1 MRPRL
6 LAAGDLVGR
15 WRVGRLL
22 GRGRFGEVY
31 AGIEQTS
38 GTSVAIK
45 VEQEPSQPGKRS
57 RLRRE
62 ARVHTAL
69 EGAPGWS
76 QLHWHGAANG
86 VRALVSDRLG
96 PSLKALHRAVGPL
109 TAQELAL
116 VASEALSRLE
126 TLHER
131 GWLHGD
137 IKPDNMLLPFGV
149 SALDEERSPGTPLL
163 HCIDFGLSLKLPPG
177 SAAEGSGARRGTL
190 GAVRYASITNQL
202 LQPLGPRDDLEAL
215 AFSLVYLHRGRL
227 PWSDVA
233 APTQRER
240 FELIRQAKT
249 REDPDA
255 LFAGLPAA
263 FAEFLRGCRELDA
276 EARPDYASLRSLF
289 ADLQRG
295 GGGAGQEAP
304 RTVLSSGDG

>member
-1 MRPRL
+1 M
-6 LAAGDLVGR
+6 VGR

-31 AGIEQTS
+31 AGSEQAS

-45 VEQEPSQPGKRS
+45 VEPEPEPGQPGRRS

-62 ARVHTAL
+62 ARVYTAL
-69 EGAPGWS
+69 GGTPGWPE
-76 QLHWHGAANG
+76 LHWHGAAKG
-86 VRALVSDRLG
+86 VRALVADRLG

-126 TLHER
+126 TLHGR

-137 IKPDNMLLPFGV
+137 IKPDNLLLPLGA
-149 SALDEERSPGTPLL
+149 SALDERCPGAPLL
-163 HCIDFGLSLKLPPG
+163 HCIDFGLALPLPRG

-227 PWSDVA
+227 PWSYVS
-233 APTQRER
+233 APTQKER

-249 REDPDA
+249 REGPDA

-263 FAEFLRGCRELDA
+263 FADFLRGCRELDV
-276 EARPDYASLRSLF
+276 EAQPDYVALRRLF
-289 ADLQRG
+289 ADLLPG
-295 GGGAGQEAP
+295 GDAGAGHEAP
-304 RTVLSSGDG
+304 RPAPSG

>member
-6 LAAGDLVGR
+6 LAAGDVVGR
-15 WRVGRLL
+15 WRVGKLL

-31 AGIEQTS
+31 AGVEQAS
-38 GTSVAIK
+38 GTNVAIK
-45 VEQEPSQPGKRS
+45 VEQEPSQTGRRS

-62 ARVHTAL
+62 ARVYTAL
-69 EGAPGWS
+69 KGTQGWS

-86 VRALVSDRLG
+86 LRALVSDRLG

-126 TLHER
+126 TLHGR

-137 IKPDNMLLPFGV
+137 IKPDNLLLPLGV
-149 SALDEERSPGTPLL
+149 NALEDRSPGVPLL
-163 HCIDFGLSLKLPPG
+163 HCIDFGLSLALPPG

-190 GAVRYASITNQL
+190 GAVRYASINNQL

-215 AFSLVYLHRGRL
+215 AFSLVFLHRGRL
-227 PWSDVA
+227 PWSDVT
-233 APTQRER
+233 APTQPER
-240 FELIRQAKT
+240 FELIRQAKA
-249 REDPDA
+249 RESPDS
-255 LFAGLPAA
+255 LFAGLPGA
-263 FAEFLRGCRELDA
+263 FAEFLRGCRELDVK
-276 EARPDYASLRSLF
+276 ARPDYASLRRLF
-289 ADLQRG
+289 SDLQR

-304 RTVLSSGDG
+304 RTALSAGDG